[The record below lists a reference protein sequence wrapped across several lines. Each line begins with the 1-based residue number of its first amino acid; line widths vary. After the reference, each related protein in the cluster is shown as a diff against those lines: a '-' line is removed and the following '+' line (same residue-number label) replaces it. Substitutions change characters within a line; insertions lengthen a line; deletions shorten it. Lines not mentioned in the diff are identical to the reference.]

1 MHNGSAIKGSDLLV
15 TSVIPEQD
23 MFFERVD
30 LWVRDALH
38 SGVGTFNDLLTKL
51 PGVYPSVAFES
62 ARRIAAS
69 DTSFLRTLTSI
80 LQDTGNHKIHQ
91 TQSHQLDLPIPHP
104 LDYDWRFSD
113 QTVDQLLVECER
125 TTKPGQTVVLLGV
138 PTALRA
144 AYERAFD
151 RRVVLLDASETTVD
165 LLTVATGGNA
175 LKCDLLVDPLP
186 EVVANAVIGDP
197 PWYPDEMS
205 AFLWAAAKLCS
216 LGGYILMSVPPIGTR
231 PTIESE
237 RSEFFALAE
246 QLGLKLVSL
255 EPATLIYRSPLFE
268 TNALKVEGIPNVG
281 HDWRRGDLAL
291 FSRETQVD
299 VVRPAYSSSLQL
311 WVEECVDGM
320 RWRIRRAENRGFGDP
335 KLISIVPGDVLPS
348 VSKRDV
354 RRVHAD
360 VWTSGNRV
368 FRTEGKNTL
377 RLVLQTLRNGGAPF
391 VDSEIWRQ
399 MSEREVSLAR
409 GALDQIAEIVEL
421 ERNENL
427 LVGD

>member
-1 MHNGSAIKGSDLLV
+1 VHNGSSIKESHLLV
-15 TSVIPEQD
+15 TSVIPERD
-23 MFFERVD
+23 VFLERVD
-30 LWVRDALH
+30 LWVRDALV
-38 SGVGTFNDLLTKL
+38 SGVATFNDLLTKL

-62 ARRIAAS
+62 ARRITAS
-69 DTSFLRTLTSI
+69 DTSLSRTLTAI
-80 LQDTGNHKIHQ
+80 LQHTGNHKIHQ
-91 TQSHQLDLPIPHP
+91 NQSHQLDLPIPHP

-113 QTVDQLLVECER
+113 QTVVRLLADCER

-138 PTALRA
+138 PTVLRA
-144 AYERAFD
+144 AHERVFD

-165 LLTVATGGNA
+165 LLTTATGGNA

-186 EVVANAVIGDP
+186 EIMANCVIGDP
-197 PWYPDEMS
+197 PWYPDEMG
-205 AFLWAAAKLCS
+205 AFLWAAAKICRV
-216 LGGYILMSVPPIGTR
+216 GAYILMSVPPIGTR

-237 RSEFFALAE
+237 RSEIFAWAE

-255 EPATLIYRSPLFE
+255 EPSALIYQSPLFE
-268 TNALKVEGIPNVG
+268 INALKVEGVPSIG

-291 FSRETQVD
+291 FSRETRVD
-299 VVRPAYSSSLQL
+299 VDRPAYSSSLQS

-320 RWRIRRAENRGFGDP
+320 RWRIRRAESRAFADP
-335 KLISIVPGDVLPS
+335 KLISIVSGDVLPS

-368 FRTEGKNTL
+368 FRSEGKHTL
-377 RLVLQTLRNGGAPF
+377 RLVLQTLRNSGVPF
-391 VDSEIWRQ
+391 VDAEIWRQ
-399 MSEREVSLAR
+399 ISNREVSLVQDT
-409 GALDQIAEIVEL
+409 LDQIAEIVKL

-427 LVGD
+427 LSGD